1 MNRCQNSLSS
11 AKISVSSRGGEP
23 ALGSSPP
30 TSVAAIAVIA
40 SAMAAKRKT
49 IILTKPVQHL
59 VTFQFSKL
67 RVCLLHFLQCYTQKM
82 AFLFELERTMNVMAA
97 SQEYSD
103 PVKMWR
109 VNIAKK
115 MRAATEAVRS

>member
-1 MNRCQNSLSS
+1 
-11 AKISVSSRGGEP
+11 
-23 ALGSSPP
+23 
-30 TSVAAIAVIA
+30 
-40 SAMAAKRKT
+40 
-49 IILTKPVQHL
+49 
-59 VTFQFSKL
+59 
-67 RVCLLHFLQCYTQKM
+67 M